1 MTVNLRLLK
10 GLQGMDVTVLLD
22 NFYFTHYSLVTKTI
36 YVEGGVKTHSSSLSQ
51 EFKFG
56 V

>member
-51 EFKFG
+51 EFKVG